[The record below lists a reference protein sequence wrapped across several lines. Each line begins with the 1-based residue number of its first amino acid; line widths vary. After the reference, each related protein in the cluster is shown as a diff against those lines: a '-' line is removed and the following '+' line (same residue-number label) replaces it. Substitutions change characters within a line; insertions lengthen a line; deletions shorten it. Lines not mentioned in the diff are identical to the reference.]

1 MSATVKDAMTTR
13 VSAVRKNAPF
23 KDIAALLTR
32 YRVSAFPVL
41 DDDGKVIGVVSEA
54 DLLCKEPVTSAA
66 RLMYHARVKRLPV
79 SVKTVIWSGSSAGP
93 TC

>member
-1 MSATVKDAMTTR
+1 MSAAVKDVMTTR
-13 VSAVRKNAPF
+13 VVAIRKNAPF

-54 DLLCKEPVTSAA
+54 DRCA
-66 RLMYHARVKRLPV
+66 RKR
-79 SVKTVIWSGSSAGP
+79 
-93 TC
+93 